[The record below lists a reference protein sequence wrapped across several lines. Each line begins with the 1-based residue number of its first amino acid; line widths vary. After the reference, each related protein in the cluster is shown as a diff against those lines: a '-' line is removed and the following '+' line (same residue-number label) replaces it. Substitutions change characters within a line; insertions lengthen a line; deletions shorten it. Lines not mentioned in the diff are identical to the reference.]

1 MALLLTAP
9 QCFFITILVFAII
22 GFQRGWR
29 REVISLAFALA
40 AVLFL
45 YLGGGTGLANFFFV
59 RLPIILQDVI
69 APNPSASKVPPQG
82 PSQTDIFFATIV
94 AFVVIVAVG
103 YLVGNKAFPKPTT
116 PAERFLGIVPGIITG
131 YALLTYIVFVFAKSS
146 PLLTV
151 GVTAPSQS
159 LVGNYILVIFLIA
172 IVAVVIGL
180 ISASAKKGGGAKK

>member
-9 QCFFITILVFAII
+9 QCFFITILMFAII

-29 REVISLAFALA
+29 REIISLAFALA

-82 PSQTDIFFATIV
+82 PSQTDIFLATII
-94 AFVVIVAVG
+94 AFVVVVAAG
-103 YLVGNKAFPKPTT
+103 YLIGNKAFPKPST
-116 PAERFLGIVPGIITG
+116 PAERFLGIVPAIITG
-131 YALLTYIVFVFAKSS
+131 YALLTYLVFVFAKS

-151 GVTAPSQS
+151 GVTTPSQS
-159 LVGNYILVIFLIA
+159 LIGNYVLVIFLIA

>member
-9 QCFFITILVFAII
+9 QCFFITILVFAIV

-29 REVISLAFALA
+29 REIISLAFTLA

-59 RLPIILQDVI
+59 RLPIILQDII

-82 PSQTDIFFATIV
+82 PSQTDIFFATIL
-94 AFVVIVAVG
+94 AFVVVVAAG
-103 YLVGNKAFPKPTT
+103 YLVGNKAFPKPSA
-116 PAERFLGIVPGIITG
+116 PAERFLGVVPAIITG
-131 YALLTYIVFVFAKSS
+131 YALLTYLVFVFAKS

-151 GVTAPSQS
+151 GVNTPSQS
-159 LVGNYILVIFLIA
+159 LIGNYVLVIFLIG
-172 IVAVVIGL
+172 IVAAVIGL